1 MPRRSPRR
9 ARPGPSIGPTV
20 PTPDGTKS
28 SVNGDFVVQGLGNI
42 GGGLFG
48 ALPTGGSM
56 SRTGVAVSA
65 GAAPAGPGSSPVCG
79 WPCSS

>member
-1 MPRRSPRR
+1 M
-9 ARPGPSIGPTV
+9 
-20 PTPDGTKS
+20 
-28 SVNGDFVVQGLGNI
+28 NGDFVVQGLGNI